1 MKPAKYIILLFIIS
15 QLIGCSSEKSPSQ
28 VYDEYNMKVINGLSF
43 EEDKAYYSKR
53 KQEEV
58 ESKFPQY
65 MKQMGKSHTE
75 VIEVYLNVSREV
87 ARCKE
92 ITLVSEVIDANIAIL
107 EYSQKDICG
116 NESSSQENQ
125 KIKMVNEN
133 GWKIDDIE
141 IGL

>member
-1 MKPAKYIILLFIIS
+1 
-15 QLIGCSSEKSPSQ
+15 
-28 VYDEYNMKVINGLSF
+28 
-43 EEDKAYYSKR
+43 
-53 KQEEV
+53 
-58 ESKFPQY
+58 